1 MKEHL
6 ARAALGYEAGDGRVG
21 DTADPAAG
29 TGAALV
35 RTTTVLRG
43 CEVVGGHRITGV
55 RRVSRDAGGRRA
67 TGSRACAGC
76 PGMPVRPWAGS
87 L

>member
-1 MKEHL
+1 M
-6 ARAALGYEAGDGRVG
+6 RAALGYEAGDGRVG

-43 CEVVGGHRITGV
+43 CEVVGGHR
-55 RRVSRDAGGRRA
+55 
-67 TGSRACAGC
+67 SRAGAGW